1 MGCSGFFHIE
11 VAPNK
16 HLCTLSNRNVGNI
29 LPVEWI
35 CLPSG
40 VEIELFYPASI
51 STTNNKND
59 IKDIKVKLKMKR
71 DLGHGH
77 SIYRMVIYTK
87 LQFGR
92 FLFKE
97 TPGAFYH

>member
-1 MGCSGFFHIE
+1 
-11 VAPNK
+11 
-16 HLCTLSNRNVGNI
+16 
-29 LPVEWI
+29 
-35 CLPSG
+35 
-40 VEIELFYPASI
+40 LFYPASI

-59 IKDIKVKLKMKR
+59 IKYVKVKLKMKR